1 MSLVKTPLK
10 IKDLVLNNR
19 LVMPPMATS
28 KSDDGKVSGE
38 LLEYYSQRAKGGYIG
53 LIITEHCFIADEGKA
68 SLNQVSVSKDDDIEG
83 LSRLAETI
91 RNQGLCADQSCR
103 PGRHERCRI
112 RTKQSKSS

>member
-1 MSLVKTPLK
+1 MSLIKTPLK
-10 IKDLVLNNR
+10 IKDLILNNR

-38 LLEYYSQRAKGGYIG
+38 LLEYYAQRAKGGYIG

-68 SLNQVSVSKDDDIEG
+68 SLNQVSVSKDEDIEG

-91 RNQGLCADQSCR
+91 RKD
-103 PGRHERCRI
+103 
-112 RTKQSKSS
+112 